1 MVGSLAAYF
10 GLRDCRRFRSR
21 GWQTA
26 SALAAIAICLSTLF
40 LKQHSV
46 WDVLAGAAL
55 SAAAYPL
62 VYRRK
67 KG

>member
-1 MVGSLAAYF
+1 MSSFMHFPICATYCTL
-10 GLRDCRRFRSR
+10 S
-21 GWQTA
+21 
-26 SALAAIAICLSTLF
+26 AIAICLSTLF